1 MENQLEELVLLR
13 NIAASTQS
21 SGSGEGVDDLIPSKI
36 NSLEE
41 LLEFD
46 EKLQDADFKKKMVC
60 HLYGSLLTVLLS
72 YHLIANLL

>member
-13 NIAASTQS
+13 NIAANMQS
-21 SGSGEGVDDLIPSKI
+21 SGSGEGVEDLIPSKI

-46 EKLQDADFKKKMVC
+46 EKLRDAEFKKKMVC
-60 HLYGSLLTVLLS
+60 HLLGSLC
-72 YHLIANLL
+72 

>member
-13 NIAASTQS
+13 NIAANTQS
-21 SGSGEGVDDLIPSKI
+21 SGSGEGMDDLIPSKI

-46 EKLQDADFKKKMVC
+46 EKLLDADFKKKMVC
-60 HLYGSLLTVLLS
+60 HFGFTHCVDRFIVLSLD
-72 YHLIANLL
+72 